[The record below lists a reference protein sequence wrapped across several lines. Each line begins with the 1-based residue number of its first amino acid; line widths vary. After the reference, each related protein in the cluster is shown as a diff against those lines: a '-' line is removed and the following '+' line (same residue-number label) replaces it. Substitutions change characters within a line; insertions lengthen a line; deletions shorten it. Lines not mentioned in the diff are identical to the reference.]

1 MSKHVVNISILFI
14 IFSLVTPSMANIS
27 SIENI
32 ELSTESIYKK
42 ITLTGSEYFLV
53 STPIERVDATNRIKN
68 FYKKNKNR
76 VSKGLYKISLRD
88 NQDEDLFTID
98 IGNPFEIHAQHMG
111 YEGQRSIGPNNN
123 AKIEIY
129 FPASIDPISIKI
141 IKTNNQEINN
151 IQNISLYK

>member
-14 IFSLVTPSMANIS
+14 IFSVITPLMANIN

-32 ELSTESIYKK
+32 ELSTEDIYKK

-53 STPIERVDATNRIKN
+53 SSPIETVFATNRIKN

-76 VSKGLYKISLRD
+76 VSKGLYTISLRD
-88 NQDEDLFTID
+88 NKDKELFTID
-98 IGNPFEIHAQHMG
+98 IGNPFEIHAQHIG
-111 YEGQRSIGPNNN
+111 YEGQRSIGANNN
-123 AKIEIY
+123 ASIEFY
-129 FPASIDPISIKI
+129 FPSWIDPSSIKI
-141 IKTNNQEINN
+141 IKSNAQEINN

>member
-1 MSKHVVNISILFI
+1 MSKHVVKISILFI
-14 IFSLVTPSMANIS
+14 IFSVITPSMANIN

-32 ELSTESIYKK
+32 ELSTEDVYKK

-53 STPIERVDATNRIKN
+53 SSPIETVVATNRVKN

-88 NQDEDLFTID
+88 NQDQELFTID
-98 IGNPFEIHAQHMG
+98 IGNPFEIHAQHIG
-111 YEGQRSIGPNNN
+111 YEGQRSIGANNN
-123 AKIEIY
+123 ANIEFY
-129 FPASIDPISIKI
+129 FPSSIDPSSIKI
-141 IKTNNQEINN
+141 IKINAQEINN

>member
-1 MSKHVVNISILFI
+1 
-14 IFSLVTPSMANIS
+14 MANIN

-32 ELSTESIYKK
+32 ELSTEDVYKK

-53 STPIERVDATNRIKN
+53 SSPIETVVATNRVKN

-88 NQDEDLFTID
+88 NQDQELFTID
-98 IGNPFEIHAQHMG
+98 IGNPFEIHAQHIG
-111 YEGQRSIGPNNN
+111 YEGQRSIGANNN
-123 AKIEIY
+123 ANIEFY
-129 FPASIDPISIKI
+129 FPSSIDPSSIKI
-141 IKTNNQEINN
+141 IKINAQEINN